1 MAATIRCDVIDH
13 FSNVECEGGVIVL
26 VKKGYAIE
34 PLEITECL
42 SISKLFF
49 LGKFPYNNNYKFNF
63 ISGVIVHRE
72 NQNTIGVAVGEEA
85 VGGVG
90 EGVGVEVTPCGRNVL
105 RLCWGGSWVFF
116 GLGGV
121 GGGEGVFWG
130 LGGWSVGFF
139 GLR

>member
-13 FSNVECEGGVIVL
+13 FSNVGCVGDVIVL

-63 ISGVIVHRE
+63 ISGVIVHRQ
-72 NQNTIGVAVGEEA
+72 NQNTIVYRKDNVKFDNCK
-85 VGGVG
+85 VMM
-90 EGVGVEVTPCGRNVL
+90 GRFIICDGRV
-105 RLCWGGSWVFF
+105 VD
-116 GLGGV
+116 
-121 GGGEGVFWG
+121 
-130 LGGWSVGFF
+130 
-139 GLR
+139 